1 VRNFTI
7 WSIVCLGVFAIL
19 FCLLSNGM
27 LSPSMGK
34 FFLVS
39 VILLPLLGVIFG
51 AISDGGL
58 LKWVLILLNVFALGS
73 IIFLLLLGFGMG
85 EA

>member
-7 WSIVCLGVFAIL
+7 WSIVCLGAFAIL

-73 IIFLLLLGFGMG
+73 IIFRF
-85 EA
+85 

>member
-1 VRNFTI
+1 
-7 WSIVCLGVFAIL
+7 
-19 FCLLSNGM
+19 
-27 LSPSMGK
+27 
-34 FFLVS
+34 
-39 VILLPLLGVIFG
+39 
-51 AISDGGL
+51 L